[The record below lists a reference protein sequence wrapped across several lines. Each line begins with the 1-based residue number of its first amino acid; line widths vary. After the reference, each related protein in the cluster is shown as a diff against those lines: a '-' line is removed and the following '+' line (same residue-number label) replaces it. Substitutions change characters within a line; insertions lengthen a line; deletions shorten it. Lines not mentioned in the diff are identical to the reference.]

1 VAGEGYATSPG
12 SATKMVRMH
21 RRRYA
26 LVPVALALTAAS
38 VTACSGGDD
47 DESADDTLAAVT
59 TMTGVTTTTT
69 PATTPATTEAPP
81 TTDAPTTPP
90 TEPAPTEPAPTEPP
104 TTPPATETPVTT
116 VAPSTTVAP
125 AAVVLARDGLGVVP
139 FGTDADGA
147 VAAITAVLGPP
158 TEDTGWVDPLTISTC
173 AGTELRRVSW
183 GALAI
188 LLGDPAATGTGVR
201 QFFASSYGNVAGVE
215 PQPAGL
221 RTPEG
226 IGLGASVAELKAA
239 YPGVVLNPGEEGLI
253 EPSFYVDDNLRGI
266 VTGDTDTDSV
276 TVVFGGPFCG

>member
-1 VAGEGYATSPG
+1 
-12 SATKMVRMH
+12 MVQMD

-26 LVPVALALTAAS
+26 LAPLALALAAAS
-38 VTACSGGDD
+38 LTACSGGDD
-47 DESADDTLAAVT
+47 DESADDTLAVVT
-59 TMTGVTTTTT
+59 TTTGVTTTTT
-69 PATTPATTEAPP
+69 TVAPTTTEAP
-81 TTDAPTTPP
+81 TTTAAPTTPP
-90 TEPAPTEPAPTEPP
+90 TEPAPTAPPTTPAPTEA
-104 TTPPATETPVTT
+104 PATTA
-116 VAPSTTVAP
+116 APSTTVAP
-125 AAVVLARDGLGVVP
+125 ATVVLARDGLGVVP

-147 VAAITAVLGPP
+147 VAALTAVLGPP

-221 RTPEG
+221 VTPEG
-226 IGLGASVAELKAA
+226 IGLGTSVADLKAA

-253 EPSFYVDDNLRGI
+253 EPSFFVDDSLRGI